1 MNFYKTFKLTERFG
15 LQFRGEF
22 YNIFNHHNQY
32 VYVYNLDAA
41 SVAADSQGRYF
52 IQTEKGG
59 PTGQAG
65 TATDERR
72 NIQFGLKLMF

>member
-1 MNFYKTFKLTERFG
+1 MIFYKSFQITERVG

-32 VYVYNLDAA
+32 ISVLNLDV
-41 SVAADSQGRYF
+41 SSMDPTSPFV
-52 IQTEKGG
+52 QTEKGG
-59 PTGQAG
+59 PSGVAG

-72 NIQFGLKLMF
+72 NIQLGLRLSF